1 MKASKDG
8 PKLNL
13 RLLQGQRKD
22 DQDPQAGSEGRE
34 PTLRRGKRRGGP
46 RGERSTVDQG
56 VETSAI
62 GPAGVR
68 DASAADDAP
77 PPPADA
83 PSEPQDFAFEPE
95 ALDEGMS
102 SAEVAVFSNEAD
114 ETEIPPSGTEAPATP
129 SFLTEPDSLEDAD
142 SEEGVA
148 SQENA
153 ASASRASASQASGEP
168 AATQDQTQ
176 PSQGDETNA
185 GQADASD
192 TDADADADADE
203 SQLTDRERHLREVR
217 RKRQEARALALAQ
230 AQEQLRAA
238 AGNVHE
244 GKAPH
249 LVGPASFPGIAKK
262 VQQEAKAQEQAQA
275 KEGQELQPATAS
287 LSVPPQ
293 PDREAEPEAEQETP
307 ARLVG
312 RTVSLVIGFF
322 KSLLVLALIVG
333 PMLLAGYYYFFVAAE
348 RYEVSTVF
356 LIRTAGADTP
366 TVTTILGQSQ
376 AFGRAADES
385 FSVVDY
391 VNSYEGLIRLEE
403 LVDLRAAYSVPKD
416 DPFYYLPADSSLLD
430 LHDYF
435 QRMVD
440 AYYDQVTGLVTIDV
454 RAFTPED
461 AVAIAA
467 AILTESER
475 LVNEFNTRAQADLLQ
490 LSRREVAEALTSLEE
505 IEQQLTAFRQT
516 HNVID
521 PIEVITRVNG
531 IIAALEGEI
540 AKAEAELL
548 QLSKVT
554 GNRGGVVRLE
564 LEARIEALRLQVERE
579 RQRLVGEQESLGTLI
594 PQFELLGLRKE
605 LAGQAYSAALASM
618 QSSIAQAQRQQLYV
632 VPVVAPAMLD
642 EAQLPD
648 RWESLFF
655 VFLVVLLVFTVGR
668 LLVLGV
674 RDHIL

>member
-1 MKASKDG
+1 M
-8 PKLNL
+8 
-13 RLLQGQRKD
+13 
-22 DQDPQAGSEGRE
+22 
-34 PTLRRGKRRGGP
+34 
-46 RGERSTVDQG
+46 
-56 VETSAI
+56 
-62 GPAGVR
+62 R
-68 DASAADDAP
+68 DASAADDSP

-83 PSEPQDFAFEPE
+83 ASEPQDFAFDPE
-95 ALDEGMS
+95 ALGERRS
-102 SAEVAVFSNEAD
+102 SAEVAAFSNEAD
-114 ETEIPPSGTEAPATP
+114 GTEIPASGTEAPATP
-129 SFLTEPDSLEDAD
+129 SFLTEPDSLDDAD
-142 SEEGVA
+142 SEEEVA

-153 ASASRASASQASGEP
+153 DSASQASGEP
-168 AATQDQTQ
+168 TATQDQTQ

-185 GQADASD
+185 GQAEAS
-192 TDADADADADE
+192 DADADADADE
-203 SQLTDRERHLREVR
+203 GQLTGRQRHLREVR

-249 LVGPASFPGIAKK
+249 LVGPASFPGIAKM
-262 VQQEAKAQEQAQA
+262 VQQEAKAQEEAQA
-275 KEGQELQPATAS
+275 KDGQQLQSATAS
-287 LSVPPQ
+287 LSAPPQ
-293 PDREAEPEAEQETP
+293 PDREAQPEGEQQTP
-307 ARLVG
+307 VRLAG
-312 RTVSLVIGFF
+312 RAVSLVIGFF

-391 VNSYEGLIRLEE
+391 VNSYDGLIRLEE

-435 QRMVD
+435 LRMVD

-461 AVAIAA
+461 AVAIAE

-475 LVNEFNTRAQADLLQ
+475 LVNEFNRRAQADLLQ
-490 LSRREVAEALTSLEE
+490 LSRREVAEALANLEE
-505 IEQQLTAFRQT
+505 IERQLTAFRQT

-521 PIEVITRVNG
+521 PVEVITRVNG
-531 IIAALEGEI
+531 IIGALEGEI
-540 AKAEAELL
+540 AKTEAELL

-554 GNRGGVVRLE
+554 GNKGGVVRLE
-564 LEARIEALRLQVERE
+564 LEARIESLRLQVERE

-642 EAQLPD
+642 QAQLPD